1 MSGGL
6 RHAWDY
12 LGAEVWEPLADYSTK
27 GATAPPDLFSDLCAA
42 VDEFLSPRLAANELA
57 EARNDIEN
65 ARRRFLSLKGTDFV
79 NESAIVRFLEETHVV
94 IATYEKPGFEDLY
107 SQLLRDALGK
117 FNLRYRLDD
126 PFTLRFLLPGSF
138 TNLYAELQRL
148 NTNNPHLTV
157 LWADFEWAFDQYAR
171 SQGDPDLRTSIAK
184 ASNYL
189 EGLASAT
196 NGKSGSLRKL
206 CDRLSDWPHY
216 KVKEAVKSLYDFC
229 SDYPGIRHGGTRGN
243 QKRQLDRRD
252 SIAINVSLLALAT
265 YLGNGLDQGEMLG
278 TGPSGI
284 IRPRKTVSPLQRY
297 GSSTGWFGRLLVKLK
312 LKHA

>member
-12 LGAEVWEPLADYSTK
+12 FGAELWEPLAEYSTK
-27 GATAPPDLFSDLCAA
+27 DADAPPDLFSDLCITA
-42 VDEFLSPRLAANELA
+42 DEFLSPRLAANELV
-57 EARNDIEN
+57 EARNDPDK
-65 ARRRFLSLKGTDFV
+65 ARRRFLALKGTDFA
-79 NESAIVRFLEETHVV
+79 NESAIVSFLEDTHDV
-94 IATYEKPGFEDLY
+94 IADYERPGFVDFY
-107 SQLLRDALGK
+107 GQLLRDALGK

-126 PFTLRFLLPGSF
+126 PFALRFLLPGSF
-138 TNLYAELQRL
+138 TNLYAELQRI
-148 NTNNPHLTV
+148 NTGNSHLAL
-157 LWADFEWAFDQYAR
+157 LWSDFELAFDRYAH
-171 SQGDPDLRTSIAK
+171 SQGDMDLRTSILK
-184 ASNYL
+184 TSNYL

-196 NGKSGSLRKL
+196 NGKSGALGKL

-229 SDYPGIRHGGTRGN
+229 SDYPGIRHGGTLGN

-252 SIAINVSLLALAT
+252 SVAINVSLMALAT
-265 YLGNGLDQGEMLG
+265 YLSNGLDQGEMLG
-278 TGPSGI
+278 TGSSGI

-297 GSSTGWFGRLLVKLK
+297 TSSIGWFRRLLVKLK